1 MKNRFGEGHFS
12 RIDNMI
18 SDVVSSR
25 RDDALAHDAW
35 NKGQIVLPKP
45 DAAATQPP
53 PADPG
58 APVAL
63 AIHPLV
69 ISRHSWPEVL
79 TEAPPIGGGGAGG
92 YSGMAAAP
100 HGQQA
105 PTDLRVPGG
114 ERPQHKLPTRFT
126 EALDAYVANFKE
138 RKSTQTMRFLNGLG
152 TMKLTLTMDD
162 GRQMQFEEVTALEA
176 AVVELASGKGSAAV
190 LSAADV
196 VAELEVEKGAALNA
210 LYFWSANGVMR
221 ELGTEADTF
230 QVIEQL

>member
-1 MKNRFGEGHFS
+1 MRVAPQGQ
-12 RIDNMI
+12 
-18 SDVVSSR
+18 
-25 RDDALAHDAW
+25 
-35 NKGQIVLPKP
+35 KG
-45 DAAATQPP
+45 
-53 PADPG
+53 
-58 APVAL
+58 
-63 AIHPLV
+63 
-69 ISRHSWPEVL
+69 
-79 TEAPPIGGGGAGG
+79 
-92 YSGMAAAP
+92 
-100 HGQQA
+100 